1 MAPKIAEAEA
11 DARALFMKN
20 ASDIETKVLEWLRM
34 EVGLPFQL
42 TSKQMPQGGHT
53 ETVAASEIELATVWA
68 KVEELSRAKK

>member
-1 MAPKIAEAEA
+1 MAPKIAEA